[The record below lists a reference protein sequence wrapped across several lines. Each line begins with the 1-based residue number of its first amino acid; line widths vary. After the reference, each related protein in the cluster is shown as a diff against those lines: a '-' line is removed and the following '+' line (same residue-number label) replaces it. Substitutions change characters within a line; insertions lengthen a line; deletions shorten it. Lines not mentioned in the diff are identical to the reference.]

1 MADTG
6 LTQSDPAE
14 IVARL
19 EDATGT
25 LERALSDR
33 WAALRS
39 IGDEWTN
46 LRAVVEAKG
55 LSLPSLALMAAGTAI
70 ATYLLIVGFRA
81 LLHSRTGKAG
91 SWKRG
96 AVILGSTFLAVL
108 VMAIATRL
116 AVSDLDLRRVLR
128 TWVFTIGLF
137 YLLRS
142 ALLALFP
149 KNAPEMAATPN
160 AAPEPPTSRFR
171 DIVTLAILWA
181 FVGIAISTTLRVY
194 QGGPGPA
201 GFHRHRDHHRSRD
214 VSPGL
219 CVLAA
224 PRPRSKADRACG
236 DEFAIAPPPRARA
249 GRGSRFRCLS

>member
-70 ATYLLIVGFRA
+70 ATYLLIVGVPGPVAQPNRE
-81 LLHSRTGKAG
+81 SRKLEAG
-91 SWKRG
+91 SG
-96 AVILGSTFLAVL
+96 HSGI
-108 VMAIATRL
+108 
-116 AVSDLDLRRVLR
+116 
-128 TWVFTIGLF
+128 
-137 YLLRS
+137 
-142 ALLALFP
+142 
-149 KNAPEMAATPN
+149 
-160 AAPEPPTSRFR
+160 
-171 DIVTLAILWA
+171 DI
-181 FVGIAISTTLRVY
+181 
-194 QGGPGPA
+194 
-201 GFHRHRDHHRSRD
+201 
-214 VSPGL
+214 
-219 CVLAA
+219 
-224 PRPRSKADRACG
+224 PRSSGHG
-236 DEFAIAPPPRARA
+236 DCHTTGCQRP
-249 GRGSRFRCLS
+249 